1 MRGLVQG
8 TRLPPLRNDLQAVVE
23 AEVESVRQGLALL
36 RQAQPLVEQ
45 PLIEQPL
52 AVAMSGSGPSLFALF
67 PSLERAQAAHAVLA
81 DELGQGGFRA
91 WCCSFSS
98 RGVSLER

>member
-1 MRGLVQG
+1 M
-8 TRLPPLRNDLQAVVE
+8 
-23 AEVESVRQGLALL
+23 ESVRQGLALL
-36 RQAQPLVEQ
+36 RQAQPLAEQ

-67 PSLERAQAAHAVLA
+67 PSLERAQAAHAALA
-81 DELGQGGFRA
+81 DELKLGGFGA

-98 RGVSLER
+98 RGVSLEG

>member
-1 MRGLVQG
+1 M
-8 TRLPPLRNDLQAVVE
+8 VE

-36 RQAQPLVEQ
+36 RQA
-45 PLIEQPL
+45 QPL

-67 PSLERAQAAHAVLA
+67 PSLERAQAAHAALA
-81 DELGQGGFRA
+81 DELKQGGFGA

-98 RGVSLER
+98 RGVSLEV